1 MLETV
6 KLTKTPMMR
15 RIERQYKTS
24 IEQILRLP
32 TGNRQLAQVLDLDH
46 TTISKWRKKLR
57 EQTQSQ
63 TETVMPEYLAFDR
76 VELGEAR

>member
-1 MLETV
+1 
-6 KLTKTPMMR
+6 MMR